1 MQAPAGPDFRVEWRA
16 LAQLEEIADQWR
28 SLAAR
33 ALEPNVFY
41 EPAFALNAAPVFG
54 RDARAA
60 LVWSGTRLMG
70 LFPLRFER
78 WQTGP
83 GKILAGWVHSYAPL
97 GMPLVDGEQAP
108 CVIAAWLDDLAG
120 DPANP
125 GLLLLPLVP
134 DEGAFAGVL
143 KAVLARSGRQACPL
157 GRHRR
162 AQLAPAAERET
173 YLERAVT
180 LRRRKELRRQR
191 RRLEE
196 IAPVR
201 FTSSA
206 APAEIAASLQEF
218 MLLEASGWKGRA
230 GTAAASDPEIRSFV
244 ETAVPALAAE
254 GKAQVDRL
262 SLNGR
267 TIAAAIT
274 LRSGSTAWC
283 WKIAYSEGVANSS
296 PGVQLVMD
304 LTGAMLADSKLA
316 SVDSC
321 ATADHPMINHIWR
334 ERLALSD
341 QLIEL
346 RRSAWPFALACGFA
360 RLRRRTISIAKWLR
374 AGLHR
379 R

>member
-1 MQAPAGPDFRVEWRA
+1 MQAPAEAEFRLEWRA
-16 LAQLEEIADQWR
+16 LADLEDIADHWN

-33 ALEPNVFY
+33 AIEPNVFY

-54 RDARAA
+54 RDARAV

-78 WQTGP
+78 WHTGP
-83 GKILAGWVHSYAPL
+83 GKILAGWVHPYAPL
-97 GMPLVDGEQAP
+97 GVPLVDREQAP
-108 CVIAAWLDDLAG
+108 GVIAAWLDELTG
-120 DPANP
+120 DRAKPA
-125 GLLLLPLVP
+125 LLLLPLVP

-143 KAVLARSGRQACPL
+143 KAVLARRGQPACPL
-157 GRHRR
+157 GQHRR
-162 AQLAPAAERET
+162 AQLAPGGKRDT
-173 YLERAVT
+173 YLEWAVT
-180 LRRRKELRRQR
+180 SRKRKELRRQR

-201 FTSSA
+201 FISTAS
-206 APAEIAASLQEF
+206 PAEIAASLQDF
-218 MLLEASGWKGRA
+218 MLVEASGWKGRA
-230 GTAAASDPEIRSFV
+230 GTAAVNDPKIRSFV
-244 ETAVPALAAE
+244 ENAVPALAAE

-262 SLNGR
+262 SVNGR

-283 WKIAYSEGVANSS
+283 WKIAYSEGVAHSS

-304 LTGAMLADSKLA
+304 ITGAMLADPKLV

-321 ATADHPMINHIWR
+321 ATADHPMIDHIWR

-346 RRSAWPFALACGFA
+346 RRSTWPFALSCRVAH
-360 RLRRRTISIAKWLR
+360 LRRRTISIAKWLR